1 MILAN
6 GALLPDSDLPKVLS
20 GLEAEINHTRS
31 ASPLEAEAVVDACA
45 TLLDRLDQGD
55 LDHLLSR
62 FATPQLLDT
71 LGRYRHTLQPESL
84 RYKLAVELDGLWTG
98 ERPRPFGRSV
108 VLPLGTRLHIAAGNM
123 EGLPAF
129 SALEGLLTG
138 NVNLLKLP
146 SGDTGLSLALL
157 KLLTDTQPD
166 LAPYLYVFS
175 IPSADRTSLEVLA
188 SLADGIVTWGGDE
201 AVRAARSMAPAGCK
215 LIEWSHRLSFA
226 YVSGRPPEEE
236 WYALA
241 RHILSTGGLLCS
253 SCQVIYLDTD
263 SLDDGRAFCHS
274 FLPILERAAAACHPT
289 PGQAAQATLHGYEH
303 FLEQMVRNTGAQV
316 FPGRGCSVTLCP
328 DQELELSPLHGN
340 ILVKRLPRSQLFS
353 VLRRQ
358 KGRLQ
363 TAGLLCPPE
372 EREEL
377 TALLVRAGLTRITA
391 AGTMS
396 APFPGAG
403 HDGEHPLRRYVRIVD
418 IE

>member
-31 ASPLEAEAVVDACA
+31 ASPLETEAVVDACA
-45 TLLDRLDQGD
+45 TLLDRLDQGE

-108 VLPLGTRLHIAAGNM
+108 VLPLGTLLHIAAGNM

-157 KLLTDTQPD
+157 KLLTDTKPD

-188 SLADGIVTWGGDE
+188 MLVAFEILQEAGLRLPQSIGQTVSIIGALVVGQSAVEAKIVSPVVVIVVAVAGITGYTMPNQDFSNALRIWRFVLTVAASVAGLFGLMTGLAALIYHLAGLESFGVAYLTPFASNPGEEQTG
-201 AVRAARSMAPAGCK
+201 RA
-215 LIEWSHRLSFA
+215 L
-226 YVSGRPPEEE
+226 VRPPMPESKYRE
-236 WYALA
+236 L
-241 RHILSTGGLLCS
+241 
-253 SCQVIYLDTD
+253 
-263 SLDDGRAFCHS
+263 
-274 FLPILERAAAACHPT
+274 
-289 PGQAAQATLHGYEH
+289 TLH
-303 FLEQMVRNTGAQV
+303 
-316 FPGRGCSVTLCP
+316 PGNR
-328 DQELELSPLHGN
+328 
-340 ILVKRLPRSQLFS
+340 
-353 VLRRQ
+353 RRQ
-358 KGRLQ
+358 R
-363 TAGLLCPPE
+363 
-372 EREEL
+372 
-377 TALLVRAGLTRITA
+377 
-391 AGTMS
+391 
-396 APFPGAG
+396 
-403 HDGEHPLRRYVRIVD
+403 
-418 IE
+418 

>member
-45 TLLDRLDQGD
+45 TLLDRLDQGE

-71 LGRYRHTLQPESL
+71 LGRYRHTLQSESL

-108 VLPLGTRLHIAAGNM
+108 VLPLGTLLHIAAGNI

-157 KLLTDTQPD
+157 KLLTDIKPD

-274 FLPILERAAAACHPT
+274 FLPILERAAAACHPP

-303 FLEQMVRNTGAQV
+303 FLEQT
-316 FPGRGCSVTLCP
+316 
-328 DQELELSPLHGN
+328 
-340 ILVKRLPRSQLFS
+340 
-353 VLRRQ
+353 
-358 KGRLQ
+358 
-363 TAGLLCPPE
+363 
-372 EREEL
+372 
-377 TALLVRAGLTRITA
+377 
-391 AGTMS
+391 
-396 APFPGAG
+396 
-403 HDGEHPLRRYVRIVD
+403 VRISPEGGV
-418 IE
+418 

>member
-45 TLLDRLDQGD
+45 TLLDRLDQGE

-108 VLPLGTRLHIAAGNM
+108 VLPLGTLLHIAAGNM

-166 LAPYLYVFS
+166 LP
-175 IPSADRTSLEVLA
+175 PTS
-188 SLADGIVTWGGDE
+188 
-201 AVRAARSMAPAGCK
+201 M
-215 LIEWSHRLSFA
+215 SF
-226 YVSGRPPEEE
+226 P
-236 WYALA
+236 
-241 RHILSTGGLLCS
+241 
-253 SCQVIYLDTD
+253 
-263 SLDDGRAFCHS
+263 
-274 FLPILERAAAACHPT
+274 
-289 PGQAAQATLHGYEH
+289 
-303 FLEQMVRNTGAQV
+303 
-316 FPGRGCSVTLCP
+316 
-328 DQELELSPLHGN
+328 SPLPTG
-340 ILVKRLPRSQLFS
+340 PPWRSWPAW
-353 VLRRQ
+353 R
-358 KGRLQ
+358 
-363 TAGLLCPPE
+363 TA
-372 EREEL
+372 
-377 TALLVRAGLTRITA
+377 
-391 AGTMS
+391 S
-396 APFPGAG
+396 SPGAG
-403 HDGEHPLRRYVRIVD
+403 MRLSGPPGAWLPPAAS
-418 IE
+418 